1 MSVLAVAPVDDLR
14 LWARVNGLQVVL
26 VVLGSILLS
35 RAVRSVGR
43 LITQRIDESST
54 VGDALVRSE
63 QDKHRHSV
71 AQVLI
76 WLANVLIFSVAAV
89 RVLNLFDLPI
99 TGLVA
104 PATVLG
110 VALGFG
116 AQRVVQDLLAGVFI
130 ITERQYA
137 FGDVVRVMPVSSNV
151 GVTGTVEEISLRIT
165 RLRSSDG
172 EVIII
177 PNGQIL
183 HVTNLSRDWA
193 RAVVDVPLP
202 PSTDITAANRLLR
215 QVGKEAFADPALR
228 GLLLDEPTVMGV
240 ESLTVES
247 VSIRVIARTLPGKQF
262 EVGRRLRS
270 RIVIAFNQH
279 NIAVSAASVT
289 TSDAGSVA
297 EQDATEA
304 EASPTGGPA

>member
-1 MSVLAVAPVDDLR
+1 MTVAVAPLTDVS
-14 LWARVNGLQVVL
+14 LWARGNGLEAIL
-26 VVLGSILLS
+26 VVLGALLLS
-35 RAVRSVGR
+35 RLVSALGHAATR
-43 LITQRIDESST
+43 RIDESAA
-54 VGDALVRSE
+54 VADALVRSE

-76 WLANVLIFSVAAV
+76 WIANVLIYSVAAV
-89 RVLNLFDLPI
+89 RVLSLMGFPI

-116 AQRVVQDLLAGVFI
+116 AQRIVQDLLAGFFI
-130 ITERQYA
+130 ITERQYG
-137 FGDVVRVMPVSSNV
+137 FGDVIRVAPIGSSAA
-151 GVTGTVEEISLRIT
+151 VTGTVEDISLRIT

-172 EVIII
+172 EVIMI
-177 PNGQIL
+177 PNGQTL

-202 PSTDITAANRLLR
+202 ADADITVAQEVLREVGAA
-215 QVGKEAFADPALR
+215 AFADGRLR

-240 ESLTVES
+240 ESLTVSE
-247 VSIRVIARTLPGKQF
+247 VNLRLVARTLPGKQF

-270 RIVIAFNQH
+270 RIVIALH
-279 NIAVSAASVT
+279 RRNIALTEGSISA
-289 TSDAGSVA
+289 
-297 EQDATEA
+297 
-304 EASPTGGPA
+304 